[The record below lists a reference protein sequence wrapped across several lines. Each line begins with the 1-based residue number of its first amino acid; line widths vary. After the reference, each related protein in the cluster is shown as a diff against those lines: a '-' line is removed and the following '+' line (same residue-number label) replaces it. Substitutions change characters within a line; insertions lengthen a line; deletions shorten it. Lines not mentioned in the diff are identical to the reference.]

1 MSSDGPAQSSL
12 RRPFFVA
19 NQAVFS
25 GCWKF
30 SPGFPQNS
38 KTFPPSAPTCP
49 RNGVFR
55 ALRGRLRTGLLQS
68 STATEAGLG
77 ARGSPER
84 KASTSGLARPGH
96 DRSAKEAGP
105 QGPVSGP
112 GSGCTDPQ
120 GPVRT
125 RTHPN
130 RRDRTSRKG
139 GDQEAPITARPSG
152 GALAPA
158 SKPGCAE
165 GDDLRVPAGKQHGRP
180 PPSPSGS
187 GTGGWCFRGPP
198 HRPATPS
205 PFSPSSRYRPDLSLR
220 GLSRMR
226 LPFRPGECASAI
238 IDEAQATP

>member
-165 GDDLRVPAGKQHGRP
+165 GDDLRVPAGSNTAARHPALRGRGRAVGA
-180 PPSPSGS
+180 SSA
-187 GTGGWCFRGPP
+187 R
-198 HRPATPS
+198 RPG
-205 PFSPSSRYRPDLSLR
+205 RQRLLHSLR
-220 GLSRMR
+220 
-226 LPFRPGECASAI
+226 LPDTAPTSACAGCRGCACRSGRGSAP
-238 IDEAQATP
+238 AS